1 MNNSSPVRVPVSGS
15 LTIWPGWGTG
25 VAGVRP
31 SLAMPAL
38 LICPVRVDKV
48 LINTGV
54 SGKAASRSASVS
66 GPSDNRAP

>member
-1 MNNSSPVRVPVSGS
+1 
-15 LTIWPGWGTG
+15 
-25 VAGVRP
+25 
-31 SLAMPAL
+31 MPAL